1 VADLTSYYEL
11 IDGDRFEEAYALR
24 SRRSRERTSLAE
36 FTSTWSNNNS
46 VAVEKLEVL
55 KQNAGSARVRLR
67 MLADDFDRAR
77 GASAVTPYIG
87 KVNLVLEEGRWRYDG
102 GDFFTDLKPDEVV
115 DSFYRWYRNVSEGSL
130 AGRIGEQKSRL
141 DPDLYAAL
149 KKAGKR
155 AVDPFTDARARVVEH
170 SVWIS
175 EKKPETATVEAA
187 VTDAKGDVHR
197 LSFSLRYDQDRWV
210 IKDVGYGNP
219 GDTLRARLGL
229 KS

>member
-1 VADLTSYYEL
+1 MADLTSYYEL
-11 IDGDRFEEAYALR
+11 IDDDRFEEAYALR

-87 KVNLVLEEGRWRYDG
+87 KVNLVFEEGRWRYDG